1 MKRMT
6 FTDLRLDWL
15 MERGATLSRPAILL
29 LSAAALAVAAIADWL
44 VGHISL
50 GVLYLLPMMVAAL
63 ILQPLELAALALF
76 SAFLRS
82 RFDYPGS
89 SIEITLRFAFA
100 SVSYF
105 TCGLFVAAL
114 VSNRKLVKEH
124 LAKIQREQAL
134 RKEAEDQLRLLVASS
149 PAAILTLDHHG
160 NVLAANR
167 AADALFA
174 IPEGQYMQGRSIEKY
189 LPVLSD
195 ALHLKNVPEGFR
207 TAAQCTGYRSNGEIF
222 QAHTWFSSY
231 SGPDGTRLAAI
242 VVDSSE
248 EMRDR
253 EEQNLRQLVKSNR
266 IVASV
271 VSHELR
277 NLCGAISLL
286 CSHLNDKHA
295 LAGDE
300 DFLGIVSLV
309 KGLEKVAL
317 LELQP
322 QEGGRGEVEQVP
334 LRHVLDHLRI
344 VIESEWKEIG
354 GLVLWHLPEISPL
367 VIADPA
373 GLLQAFLNLAHN
385 SHRAV
390 QKASRRELNI
400 DVLVEAENVEVQFK
414 DSGPG
419 IESPD
424 RLFQP
429 FQAGAHGT
437 GLGLFL
443 SRAVVR
449 SYGGDLRFEPNL
461 GPSCFV
467 VKLQKA

>member
-15 MERGATLSRPAILL
+15 MERGAKLSQPSILL
-29 LSAAALAVAAIADWL
+29 LSAVLLAVAAIADWL

-50 GVLYLLPMMVAAL
+50 GVLYILPMMLAAL
-63 ILQPLELAALALF
+63 VLEPLELAALALF

-89 SIEITLRFAFA
+89 DIEIALRFAFA

-114 VSNRKLVKEH
+114 ASNRKLVKEH
-124 LAKIQREQAL
+124 LGKIQREQAL

-149 PAAILTLDHHG
+149 PAAILTLNEHG
-160 NVLAANR
+160 TVLAANK
-167 AADALFA
+167 AADSLFA
-174 IPEGQYMQGRSIEKY
+174 IPDNQSMQGRGIEKY

-231 SGPDGTRLAAI
+231 AAPEGTRLAAI

-286 CSHLNDKHA
+286 CSHLNEKHA

-300 DFLGIVSLV
+300 DFLGIISLV

-317 LELQP
+317 LELHS
-322 QEGGRGEVEQVP
+322 QEGEPGGCGTCCFTARSGSTAHRDRIGMEGNRRMWCGGVFRKPIRWWWPIRRDYYKRFSIWPTIVTVRCRKLRAGNWRSPFWWKPRAWRFSFKIRVRESSRPTGCFSRSRLARTEPDWDCFSRGRLCEATEEICD
-334 LRHVLDHLRI
+334 LNRI
-344 VIESEWKEIG
+344 
-354 GLVLWHLPEISPL
+354 
-367 VIADPA
+367 
-373 GLLQAFLNLAHN
+373 
-385 SHRAV
+385 
-390 QKASRRELNI
+390 
-400 DVLVEAENVEVQFK
+400 
-414 DSGPG
+414 
-419 IESPD
+419 
-424 RLFQP
+424 
-429 FQAGAHGT
+429 
-437 GLGLFL
+437 
-443 SRAVVR
+443 
-449 SYGGDLRFEPNL
+449 
-461 GPSCFV
+461 
-467 VKLQKA
+467 

>member
-1 MKRMT
+1 MELAFKT
-6 FTDLRLDWL
+6 FTDLCL
-15 MERGATLSRPAILL
+15 ERGARLSQASILL
-29 LSAAALAVAAIADWL
+29 LSGVLLAIAALADWL
-44 VGHISL
+44 AGPISL
-50 GVLYLLPMMVAAL
+50 GVLYILPLMVAAL
-63 ILQPLELAALALF
+63 VMEPLELAVLALF

-89 SIEITLRFAFA
+89 GVEIALRFAFA

-114 VSNRKLVKEH
+114 VSNRR
-124 LAKIQREQAL
+124 LAKEYLANIQGEQAL
-134 RKEAEDQLRLLVASS
+134 RKEAEDQLLLLGANN
-149 PAAILTLDHHG
+149 PAAILTLNQHG
-160 NVLAANR
+160 TVLAANK
-167 AADALFA
+167 AADGLFA
-174 IPEGQYMQGRSIEKY
+174 IPGNQSMQGRSIESY

-195 ALHLKNVPEGFR
+195 ALDLKNVPEGFR

-231 SGPDGTRLAAI
+231 RAPEGTRLAAI
-242 VVDSSE
+242 VIDSSE

-266 IVASV
+266 IMASV

-277 NLCGAISLL
+277 NLCGAISSL
-286 CSHLNDKHA
+286 CSHLNEKHA

-300 DFLGIVSLV
+300 DFLGIISLV

-317 LELQP
+317 LELDS
-322 QEGGRGEVEQVP
+322 QERGRGEVEHVS
-334 LRHVLDHLRI
+334 LREVLDQLRI

-354 GLVLWHLPEISPL
+354 GSVKWGLPENNLL
-367 VIADPA
+367 VVADPP
-373 GLLQAFLNLAHN
+373 GLLQAFLNLANN

-390 QKASRRELNI
+390 QKASLLELEI
-400 DVLVEAENVEVQFK
+400 AVLVEGESVVIQFQ

-419 IESPD
+419 IESPE

-429 FQAGAHGT
+429 FQSGAEGT

-443 SRAVVR
+443 TRAVVR
-449 SYGGDLRFEPNL
+449 SYGGDLQFEPNL
-461 GPSCFV
+461 SRSCFV
-467 VKLQKA
+467 VKLQKV

>member
-15 MERGATLSRPAILL
+15 MERGANLSRPSILL
-29 LSAAALAVAAIADWL
+29 LSALLLAIAAAADWL

-50 GVLYLLPMMVAAL
+50 GVLYILPVMLAAL
-63 ILQPLELAALALF
+63 VLEPLELAALALF

-82 RFDYPGS
+82 LFDYPGS
-89 SIEITLRFAFA
+89 GIEIALRFAFA

-124 LAKIQREQAL
+124 LGKIQREQVL
-134 RKEAEDQLRLLVASS
+134 RKDAEDQLRLLVASS
-149 PAAILTLDHHG
+149 PAAILTLNEHG
-160 NVLAANR
+160 TVLAANK
-167 AADALFA
+167 AAASLFA
-174 IPEGQYMQGRSIEKY
+174 IPDGQSMQGRGIAKY

-207 TAAQCTGYRSNGEIF
+207 TAAQCTGYRLNGEIF

-231 SGPDGTRLAAI
+231 TAPEGTRLAAI

-286 CSHLNDKHA
+286 CSHLNDRHA
-295 LAGDE
+295 LSGDE

-317 LELQP
+317 RELHP
-322 QEGGRGEVEQVP
+322 EEGSQGDVEHVP
-334 LRHVLDHLRI
+334 LQQVLDQLRI

-354 GLVLWHLPEISPL
+354 GLVRWHLTESSPL
-367 VIADPA
+367 VLVDPP
-373 GLLQAFLNLAHN
+373 GLLQVFLNLANN

-390 QKASRRELNI
+390 QKASRRELEI
-400 DVLVEAENVEVQFK
+400 VVLVEAENVVIQFK
-414 DSGPG
+414 DTGPG
-419 IESPD
+419 IESPE

-429 FQAGAHGT
+429 FQTGADGT

-449 SYGGDLRFEPNL
+449 SYGGDLRFEPSL
-461 GPSCFV
+461 GRSCFV
-467 VKLQKA
+467 VKLQKV

>member
-1 MKRMT
+1 MKLAFKT
-6 FTDLRLDWL
+6 FTDLCL
-15 MERGATLSRPAILL
+15 ERGARLSQASILL
-29 LSAAALAVAAIADWL
+29 LSGVLLAIAALADWL
-44 VGHISL
+44 AGPISL
-50 GVLYLLPMMVAAL
+50 GVLYILPLMVAAL
-63 ILQPLELAALALF
+63 VMEPLELAVLALF

-89 SIEITLRFAFA
+89 GVEIALRFAFA

-114 VSNRKLVKEH
+114 VSNRR
-124 LAKIQREQAL
+124 LAKEYLANIQGEQAL
-134 RKEAEDQLRLLVASS
+134 RKEAEDQLLLLGANN
-149 PAAILTLDHHG
+149 PAAILTLNQHG
-160 NVLAANR
+160 TVLAANK
-167 AADALFA
+167 AADGLFA
-174 IPEGQYMQGRSIEKY
+174 IPGNQSMQGRSIESY

-195 ALHLKNVPEGFR
+195 ALDLKNVPEGFR

-231 SGPDGTRLAAI
+231 RAPEGTRLAAI
-242 VVDSSE
+242 VIDSSE

-266 IVASV
+266 IMASV

-277 NLCGAISLL
+277 NLCGAIFSL
-286 CSHLNDKHA
+286 CSHLNEKHA

-300 DFLGIVSLV
+300 DFLGIISLV

-317 LELQP
+317 LELDS
-322 QEGGRGEVEQVP
+322 QERGRGEVEHVS
-334 LRHVLDHLRI
+334 LRQVLDHLRI

-354 GLVLWHLPEISPL
+354 GAVRWRLPDNNLLVL
-367 VIADPA
+367 ADPP
-373 GLLQAFLNLAHN
+373 GLLQAFLNLTNN

-390 QKASRRELNI
+390 QKASRRELEI
-400 DVLVEAENVEVQFK
+400 AVLVEGENVVIQFQ

-419 IESPD
+419 IESPE

-429 FQAGAHGT
+429 FQSGAEGT

-449 SYGGDLRFEPNL
+449 SYGGDLQFEPNL
-461 GPSCFV
+461 SRSCFV
-467 VKLQKA
+467 VKLQKV